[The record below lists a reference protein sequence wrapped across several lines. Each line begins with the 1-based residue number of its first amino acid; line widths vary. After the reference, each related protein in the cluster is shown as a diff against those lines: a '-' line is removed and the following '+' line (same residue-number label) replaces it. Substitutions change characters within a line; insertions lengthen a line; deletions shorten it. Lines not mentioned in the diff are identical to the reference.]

1 MIKITEER
9 KRIKGE
15 LVSRLKRVEDSRD
28 FILGI
33 LTAVK
38 TDDDRKKI
46 IEFIDKGKDV
56 NYENIMILS
65 MKLEAEHDGKD
76 LKFYFSNPITGEYK
90 K

>member
-1 MIKITEER
+1 MTEER
-9 KRIKGE
+9 KRIKAE
-15 LVSRLKRVEDSRD
+15 LISRLTKIEDSRD

-38 TDDDRKKI
+38 TDDDRNKI
-46 IEFIDKGKDV
+46 IEFIDKGENV

-65 MKLEAEHDGKD
+65 MKLEAEHEGKD